1 MSREM
6 ETANVARSNKG
17 WFAAHKWLILRRT
30 SQFAVLALFL
40 AGPLTGIWILKGSLA
55 ASRLLDTV
63 PLVDPYI
70 LLQSVFAG
78 HPASATALTGAVVIA
93 AFYLLVGGRVYC
105 SWVCP
110 VNMITD
116 LAAWLRSRL
125 GWREGMIFSSD
136 IRYWILVM
144 ALVLSALCGMVAWE
158 LINPVTTLYRGLLF
172 GMGLAWLL
180 PLAVFLFDLLVA
192 RRGWCGHLC
201 PVGAFYSLL
210 GLLSPLRV
218 RAVGRQK
225 CTKCM
230 DCYAVCPEPYV
241 ISPALTGADEGQ
253 GPVIL
258 SPNCTN
264 CGRCIDI
271 CAEQVFSF
279 GSRFDNR

>member
-78 HPASATALTGAVVIA
+78 HPASATALTGAVIIA